1 MALEVKE
8 RIKSALT
15 QSRQVSVTT
24 DIWSSKGCLNSYL
37 GITTHSF
44 NPVTRKKENYRVSCR
59 LFDCPH
65 TGRNIAKMM
74 KRIFMEFGIQSK
86 ISLILSDNASISN
99 AIKSIKDLNTL
110 ILMEV
115 ITQTLNRSVTRSHQM
130 NLKKILN

>member
-1 MALEVKE
+1 MRILVNKMALEVKE

-44 NPVTRKKENYRVSCR
+44 NPVTRKKENYCVSCR

-65 TGRNIAKMM
+65 TGQN
-74 KRIFMEFGIQSK
+74 MEFGIQSK
-86 ISLILSDNASISN
+86 ISLIL
-99 AIKSIKDLNTL
+99 
-110 ILMEV
+110 
-115 ITQTLNRSVTRSHQM
+115 
-130 NLKKILN
+130 